1 MNECETLKD
10 VIIPILASI
19 IGGLFTFI
27 GVYMTIQ
34 HEKKKEQEERKLQ
47 NKPLFYRLDPR

>member
-47 NKPLFYRLDPR
+47 NKPLL